1 MCLLFYK
8 NRVTKGPYITR
19 CGRLRRRGWGR
30 KIWGRDGEETANEVG
45 NGHRDLVSLKRI
57 GLPQKKKQ
65 KQKTKP
71 TTTTTTTASWTICF
85 HQWKHSLYS
94 QSRYTF
100 HVKHWNPVLLRQNG
114 RTLRLKAP
122 QSMKHEDP
130 PPGTEA
136 GRRPLSFKGHSH
148 SGGSAWKANR
158 CVLVI
163 GVNCSEDVWTSG
175 LIHNLPHSARLEG
188 LYSLH
193 SKCSDLDD
201 QFWFTFFCPE
211 EKKKILRLM
220 EICLHFVLVS
230 RSWHGR

>member
-57 GLPQKKKQ
+57 GLLQKK
-65 KQKTKP
+65 
-71 TTTTTTTASWTICF
+71 TTNNNNNNNLLDYLLSSVKA
-85 HQWKHSLYS
+85 SLYS

-148 SGGSAWKANR
+148 SGGKCLKGKSV
-158 CVLVI
+158 CVSDRGQLFR
-163 GVNCSEDVWTSG
+163 GRLDLWT
-175 LIHNLPHSARLEG
+175 HP
-188 LYSLH
+188 
-193 SKCSDLDD
+193 
-201 QFWFTFFCPE
+201 
-211 EKKKILRLM
+211 
-220 EICLHFVLVS
+220 
-230 RSWHGR
+230 

>member
-57 GLPQKKKQ
+57 GLPQKKK
-65 KQKTKP
+65 KQKTQTNNNNTNSNNNSLLDYLLSSVK
-71 TTTTTTTASWTICF
+71 A
-85 HQWKHSLYS
+85 SLYS

-130 PPGTEA
+130 PPGYG
-136 GRRPLSFKGHSH
+136 GRTTPAVIQRPLTFRGK
-148 SGGSAWKANR
+148 
-158 CVLVI
+158 VLERQI
-163 GVNCSEDVWTSG
+163 GVC
-175 LIHNLPHSARLEG
+175 
-188 LYSLH
+188 
-193 SKCSDLDD
+193 
-201 QFWFTFFCPE
+201 
-211 EKKKILRLM
+211 
-220 EICLHFVLVS
+220 
-230 RSWHGR
+230 

>member
-57 GLPQKKKQ
+57 GLPQKEKKKNNQ
-65 KQKTKP
+65 P
-71 TTTTTTTASWTICF
+71 TTTTTTTASWIICF

-130 PPGTEA
+130 PPGYG
-136 GRRPLSFKGHSH
+136 GRTTPAVIQRPLTFRGK
-148 SGGSAWKANR
+148 
-158 CVLVI
+158 VLERQI
-163 GVNCSEDVWTSG
+163 GVC
-175 LIHNLPHSARLEG
+175 
-188 LYSLH
+188 
-193 SKCSDLDD
+193 
-201 QFWFTFFCPE
+201 
-211 EKKKILRLM
+211 
-220 EICLHFVLVS
+220 
-230 RSWHGR
+230 